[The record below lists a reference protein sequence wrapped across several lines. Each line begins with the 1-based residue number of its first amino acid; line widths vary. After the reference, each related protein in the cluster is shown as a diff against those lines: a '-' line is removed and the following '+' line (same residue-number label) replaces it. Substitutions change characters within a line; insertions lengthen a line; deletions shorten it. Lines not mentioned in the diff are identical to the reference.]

1 MPTGNK
7 QEILDNLEF
16 RFAAETDVPWLARMN
31 QELIRDE
38 GHRNKM
44 SLVELEQRMSDFLR
58 NEYEAVIVSSGRNDI
73 GYVLYRKE
81 PDWQYLRQIFVI
93 DKMRRKGIG
102 RGIIKWLR
110 DNPWKDCKTIRT
122 DVLVDNTIG
131 INFWK
136 TVGFKDYCITM
147 EMENE

>member
-1 MPTGNK
+1 M
-7 QEILDNLEF
+7 LHDLVF
-16 RFAAETDVPWLARMN
+16 RFAAENDVSWLARMN
-31 QELIRDE
+31 QQLIRDE

-58 NEYEAVIVSSGRNDI
+58 NEYEAVIVSSGRNNI

-81 PDWQYLRQIFVI
+81 PEWLYLRQIFVI

-102 RGIIKWLR
+102 RRIIKWLR
-110 DNPWKDCKTIRT
+110 DNPWKNCKTIRT

-131 INFWK
+131 TNFWK
-136 TVGFKDYCITM
+136 AVGFKDYCITM
-147 EMENE
+147 EMEND

>member
-1 MPTGNK
+1 MSY
-7 QEILDNLEF
+7 DLEF
-16 RFAAETDVPWLARMN
+16 RFAAENDVPWLARMN

-44 SLVELEQRMSDFLR
+44 SLSELEQRMSDFLR

-81 PDWQYLRQIFVI
+81 PEWLYLRQIFVI
-93 DKMRRKGIG
+93 DKMRHKGIG
-102 RGIIKWLR
+102 RRIIEWLR

>member
-1 MPTGNK
+1 M
-7 QEILDNLEF
+7 
-16 RFAAETDVPWLARMN
+16 MN
-31 QELIRDE
+31 RELIRDE

-44 SLVELEQRMSDFLR
+44 SLSELEQRMSDFLR

-73 GYVLYRKE
+73 GYVLYRKGPE
-81 PDWQYLRQIFVI
+81 WLYLRQIFVI

-102 RGIIKWLR
+102 RRIIKWLR
-110 DNPWKDCKTIRT
+110 DNPWKNCKTIRT

-136 TVGFKDYCITM
+136 AVGFKDYCITM

>member
-1 MPTGNK
+1 ML
-7 QEILDNLEF
+7 QDLEF
-16 RFAAETDVPWLARMN
+16 SFAAANDLPWLARMN
-31 QELIRDE
+31 QELIRNE

-44 SLVELEQRMSDFLR
+44 SLFELEQRMSDFLR

-81 PDWQYLRQIFVI
+81 PEWLYLRQIFVI

-110 DNPWKDCKTIRT
+110 DNPWKNCKTIRT
-122 DVLVDNTIG
+122 DVLVDNIIG

-147 EMENE
+147 EMENN

>member
-1 MPTGNK
+1 M
-7 QEILDNLEF
+7 LHDLEF
-16 RFAAETDVPWLARMN
+16 RFAAGNDVSWLARMN
-31 QELIRDE
+31 QELIRNE

-44 SLVELEQRMSDFLR
+44 SLFELEQRMSDFLR

-81 PDWQYLRQIFVI
+81 PEWLYLRQIFVI

-102 RGIIKWLR
+102 RRIIKWLK
-110 DNPWKDCKTIRT
+110 DNPWKNCKTIRI

-136 TVGFKDYCITM
+136 AVGFKDYCIIM